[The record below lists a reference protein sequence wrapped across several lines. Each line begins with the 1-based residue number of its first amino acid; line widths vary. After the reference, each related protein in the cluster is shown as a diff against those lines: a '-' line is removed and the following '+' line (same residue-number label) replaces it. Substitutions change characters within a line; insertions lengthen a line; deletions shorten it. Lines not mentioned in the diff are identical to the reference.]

1 MYDLSGLT
9 DHDLGV
15 VAADWLT
22 LEARGLT
29 ASPAYA
35 RHRAHPVVGLWGL
48 GFPDRPI
55 TPTGAAALLA
65 GLRRASAPFG
75 GVTLLG
81 GVPAGWRTHDFDA
94 SRDAAWDAV
103 YRALDI
109 LSPWA
114 VGRYNDERGAPGA
127 HPLNAIPR
135 RCGRFF
141 WAQAYGAV
149 AAGASMLYGAMFDE
163 VDEGTALFKTIPQ
176 AARAPTGFLTLDAD
190 GCALPDD
197 WYLRLSGAV
206 AAMLRGAA
214 ALSPALPF
222 PPP

>member
-1 MYDLSGLT
+1 MRGIAPIRSWVC
-9 DHDLGV
+9 GV
-15 VAADWLT
+15 W
-22 LEARGLT
+22 
-29 ASPAYA
+29 
-35 RHRAHPVVGLWGL
+35 
-48 GFPDRPI
+48 GFPIGRSRP
-55 TPTGAAALLA
+55 PA
-65 GLRRASAPFG
+65 RRRCLPG
-75 GVTLLG
+75 C
-81 GVPAGWRTHDFDA
+81 
-94 SRDAAWDAV
+94 
-103 YRALDI
+103 
-109 LSPWA
+109 
-114 VGRYNDERGAPGA
+114 GAPGA

-206 AAMLRGAA
+206 AAMPRGAA